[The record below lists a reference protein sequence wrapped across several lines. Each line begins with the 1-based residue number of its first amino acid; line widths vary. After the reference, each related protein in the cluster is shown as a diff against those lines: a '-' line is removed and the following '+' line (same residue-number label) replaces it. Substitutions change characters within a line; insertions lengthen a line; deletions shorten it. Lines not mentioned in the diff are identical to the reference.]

1 MARKSA
7 NMLKAGKHTVL
18 VDGKPHKIEKIERD
32 GAIVVIHL
40 ENGDTIRRSPGS
52 KLEIK

>member
-1 MARKSA
+1 MRKSA
-7 NMLKAGKHTVL
+7 NMLRAGKHTVL

-32 GAIVVIHL
+32 GTTVVIHL
-40 ENGDTIRRSPGS
+40 ANGDILRRSPGS